1 MFSEI
6 TIHWGYLAVV
16 VLMLWFPRPWM
27 RRGLRLS
34 KKRRHPGDKVIQFG
48 NERALD
54 PDDKSLRL
62 GLEFRTFR
70 NHVDL
75 LRAAAGGWGLVQFAF
90 EAEGGDE
97 AGLGILILQG
107 VILLAAVLIQTLRR
121 NGRVV
126 FFAPV
131 FYFAGLAIGAGG
143 PLPGLFGFLL
153 VLLLNPAIPNP
164 RWFLTAQALALLA
177 FGLYYSRFVTDVR
190 LLGVISFLLVLPVLL
205 SLLSARPL
213 VVNSKRRMPG

>member
-6 TIHWGYLAVV
+6 TVHWGYLAVAL
-16 VLMLWFPRPWM
+16 LMLWFPRQWLRKGFRFS
-27 RRGLRLS
+27 RR
-34 KKRRHPGDKVIQFG
+34 RRHPGDKVIQFG
-48 NERALD
+48 NERAVD

-62 GLEFRTFR
+62 GQEFRTFR

-75 LRAAAGGWGLVQFAF
+75 LRAAAGGWGLAQFAF
-90 EAEGGDE
+90 EVHGKDGR
-97 AGLGILILQG
+97 LGVLILQA

-121 NGRVV
+121 NERVV
-126 FFAPV
+126 YFAPV
-131 FYFAGLAIGAGG
+131 FYLAGLGIGAGG

-164 RWFLTAQALALLA
+164 RWFLTAQGLALLA
-177 FGLYYSRFVTDVR
+177 FGLYYSGFVADVR
-190 LLGVISFLLVLPVLL
+190 LLGVICFLLVLPVLL

-213 VVNSKRRMPG
+213 VVYSKRNKPG